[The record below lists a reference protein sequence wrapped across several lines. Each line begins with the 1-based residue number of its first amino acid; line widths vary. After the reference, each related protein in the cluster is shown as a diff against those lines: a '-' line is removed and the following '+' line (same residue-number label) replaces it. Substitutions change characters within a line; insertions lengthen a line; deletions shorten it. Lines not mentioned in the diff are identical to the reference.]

1 MRPDDDV
8 TFEELLDDSFGG
20 PRAGVLDLGSLR
32 RLLLALLTRLGIRDE
47 RARGS
52 EIVVRI
58 QACEDGLA
66 QVLKLVQDVQA
77 QTTALKLQS
86 EELSVRQQGELKDA
100 GVRLEAR
107 IDALETQKADGEQM
121 DVLRRLVSDTDQREA
136 CRHLDERVRLHEDA
150 IERLTKECHQ
160 LDDLQRALDRMKLTS
175 DLSKKRIQSTTKLAR
190 NLSPPAEPKMATA
203 AVDELS
209 GSMPASI
216 LKLQRECDKLQ
227 EAIGSL
233 RDDNKLKHVH
243 IQHLLRTSE
252 NLQEIKVDKRSLQGE
267 VKKQLEAHLKNLPR
281 NHQRPEDAPSEV
293 RGEDT
298 AAAIRKQLLDTHHCL
313 SCDRH
318 IVMQLYAAKSALG
331 AWPSGIGS
339 RPTSEL
345 PSFRYPS
352 VSRSCGG
359 GRVETTPSRRQLSG
373 WRARSRAGT
382 PVPPM

>member
-1 MRPDDDV
+1 MRRDDDA

-20 PRAGVLDLGSLR
+20 ARTGVLDLGSLR

-52 EIVVRI
+52 EILVRI
-58 QACEDGLA
+58 RACEDGLA
-66 QVLKLVQDVQA
+66 QVLKLVEDFQA

-86 EELSVRQQGELKDA
+86 EELHVRQQGELKDA

-121 DVLRRLVSDTDQREA
+121 DVLRRLVCDTDQREA

-150 IERLTKECHQ
+150 IERLTKECCQ

-175 DLSKKRIQSTTKLAR
+175 DLSKKRIQSTTELAR
-190 NLSPPAEPKMATA
+190 NLSLPAEPKMAT

-252 NLQEIKVDKRSLQGE
+252 NLQEIKVDKRSLHGE

-281 NHQRPEDAPSEV
+281 NHQKTEDAPREV
-293 RGEDT
+293 RGDDT

-318 IVMQLYAAKSALG
+318 IVMQLYAA
-331 AWPSGIGS
+331 
-339 RPTSEL
+339 
-345 PSFRYPS
+345 
-352 VSRSCGG
+352 
-359 GRVETTPSRRQLSG
+359 
-373 WRARSRAGT
+373 
-382 PVPPM
+382 